1 MTEPSPRQLSAA
13 ALKTAA
19 LRRRPIFRLRE
30 SGLYLHSMEQ
40 LGEASS
46 SLEFLEGIKAAL
58 AAGLTIPD
66 EFADHALRRPP
77 LVGFRSVIVGEA
89 EQADGDLTFILV
101 YRRKGAVVDLFYV
114 AAHADAYAA
123 FPKLLK
129 G

>member
-1 MTEPSPRQLSAA
+1 MAEPSPRQLSAA

-19 LRRRPIFRLRE
+19 LRKRAAFRLRE
-30 SGLYLHSMEQ
+30 SDLYLSSMEQ
-40 LGEASS
+40 LGEARTA
-46 SLEFLEGIKAAL
+46 LEFLESIKAAL

-77 LVGFRSVIVGEA
+77 LVGFRSVIVGES
-89 EQADGDLTFILV
+89 EDENGDLTFILV
-101 YRRKGAVVDLFYV
+101 YRRKAAVIDLFYI
-114 AAHADAYAA
+114 AAHSDAYSG